1 MGGKLG
7 NEKETSTRFKGISSI
22 NKSLKWKLISTYIL
36 IACIPI
42 LLIAISTYVNS
53 KRTLTD
59 KVSQLSGNIC
69 SQTKVS
75 IDNYLYEVQNASSL
89 VFANDDIMVF
99 NPTSNLDPYEKQQ
112 KTNNIQEYLLSVSLL
127 QNFNDFALVY
137 GDGSTIGKI
146 SETTK
151 KLYDMKNLYGEIKEE
166 VSSSKSK
173 GKWLTGKNEN
183 YNSLYY
189 VKQVT
194 DSTMMITSIYTNE
207 LDEIFDKLNS
217 NGNVTRLCN
226 EDNIIYSTNDNEIG
240 QKLDGE
246 ISKEIKDT
254 TTKTFESSK
263 NLVVYNT
270 CDNGWGLVNAIPT
283 NYIYK
288 EIGTT
293 GIFTVIIAIVCMILS
308 GLFGV
313 YFARKISNPIKTLV
327 GKMKQAEEGDL
338 TVKTDFTGE
347 DEIGL
352 LSSSFNI
359 MIDRIRRLIE
369 ETKHVSKIVIDEADA
384 IKSMSSQTYSIS
396 EGVST
401 AMEGIATGT
410 LNQASELEKT
420 VSTMDKLA
428 GSINNIISNI
438 SNVTNIS
445 KETTHIGDESLN
457 IVKSLQVK
465 TSHTNEIMD
474 EITTNINILSESIKE
489 IEQVIKLIKGISE
502 QTNLLSLNAGIE
514 AARAGES
521 GRGFA
526 VVADEVKQ
534 LAEQSKESTDS
545 VYKVIKDVYNKAN
558 AAITLIDNS
567 KKVFAEQT
575 QAVEYTN
582 NSFANII
589 SSTKKITEEINNIQ
603 SLMNEINTQKEK
615 TIKSTNSIKM
625 ITENSS
631 ANTEEVLA
639 ATEEQTANAENLEG
653 RSNKLSEAA
662 KGLEQAINKFRV

>member
-1 MGGKLG
+1 MEGKIGGRNKR
-7 NEKETSTRFKGISSI
+7 TRGTGRISKSI
-22 NKSLKWKLISTYIL
+22 KWKLISTYIL
-36 IACIPI
+36 IACIPV
-42 LLIAISTYVNS
+42 LLIATSTYVNS
-53 KRTLTD
+53 KKTLTD
-59 KVSQLSGNIC
+59 KVSELSNNIC

-75 IDNYLYEVQNASSL
+75 IDNYLYEIQNASSL
-89 VFANDDIMVF
+89 VFANDEIMIF
-99 NPTSNLDPYEKQQ
+99 NPNSSIDAYEKQK
-112 KTNNIQEYLLSVSLL
+112 KTNDIQEYLLSISLL

-151 KLYDMKNLYGEIKEE
+151 KLYDMKNLYGEIKDA

-173 GKWLTGKNEN
+173 GKWLTGKNGN
-183 YNSLYY
+183 YNTLYY

-207 LDEIFDKLNS
+207 LNEIFDQVKGD
-217 NGNVTRLCN
+217 NGSVIRLCD
-226 EDNIIYSTNDNEIG
+226 EDNIIYSTKDSEIG
-240 QKLDGE
+240 EKLDGE
-246 ISKEIKDT
+246 ISKEIKGST
-254 TTKTFESSK
+254 NKTFELSK

-283 NYIYK
+283 NYIFG
-288 EIGTT
+288 EIRTT
-293 GIFTVIIAIVCMILS
+293 GIFTIIITIVCIILS

-313 YFARKISNPIKTLV
+313 YFAKKISSPIKNLV
-327 GKMKQAEEGDL
+327 DKMKQAAEGDL
-338 TVKTDFTGE
+338 TVKTECSSE

-352 LSSSFNI
+352 LSRSFNV
-359 MIDRIRRLIE
+359 MINRIRQLIE
-369 ETKHVSKIVIDEADA
+369 ETKQMSKIVIDEAEA
-384 IKSMSSQTYSIS
+384 IKDMSSQTYSIS

-401 AMEGIATGT
+401 AMEGIASGT
-410 LNQASELEKT
+410 LNQANELEKT

-428 GSINNIISNI
+428 MSINNIILNI
-438 SNVTNIS
+438 TNVTNLS
-445 KETTHIGDESLN
+445 KETTNIGDESLN

-474 EITTNINILSESIKE
+474 DITTNINILSQSIKE
-489 IEQVIKLIKGISE
+489 IEQVIELIKGISE

-534 LAEQSKESTDS
+534 LAEQSKESTDN
-545 VYKVIKDVYNKAN
+545 VYKVIRDVYKKASD
-558 AAITLIDNS
+558 AITLIDNS
-567 KKVFAEQT
+567 KKAFTEQA

-582 NSFANII
+582 NSFTNII
-589 SSTKKITEEINNIQ
+589 SSTKKITEEINNIEA
-603 SLMNEINTQKEK
+603 LMNEINAQKQQ
-615 TIKSTNSIKM
+615 TIESTNSIKI

-639 ATEEQTANAENLEG
+639 ATEEQTASAENLED
-653 RSNKLSEAA
+653 RSNKLSETA
-662 KGLEQAINKFRV
+662 KGLENAINKFRI